1 MDLPLELN
9 YKIIQ
14 DLPVVDLENLC
25 ATSQG
30 AASFCSDV
38 LFWQERFRRED
49 LLLPRDLA
57 SVSSWIVEYKLSKV
71 AQIRERHYMQNL
83 LSGNIVS
90 LDLTRVNN
98 VSILPDFLDKS
109 TFARIR
115 DERALQKNLLRL
127 PPRKMLLLKRQ
138 DKIKLD
144 VGEGLQIP
152 LTEQQARVL
161 LFIFC
166 YYELD
171 PLTGHERET
180 YRVPR
185 SQLEELGLLRPAEKK

>member
-14 DLPVVDLENLC
+14 DLPIVDLENLC

-57 SVSSWIVEYKLSKV
+57 NVSSWIVEYKLSKI
-71 AQIRERHYMQNL
+71 AQLRERHYMQNL
-83 LSGNIVS
+83 LAKHAII
-90 LDLTRVNN
+90 LDLTRVNH
-98 VSILPDFLDKS
+98 VSILPDFLDKDK
-109 TFARIR
+109 FAQIR
-115 DERALQKNLLRL
+115 DKRALQKNLSER
-127 PPRKMLLLKRQ
+127 PRKMLLLNRQ
-138 DKIKLD
+138 DEIKLD
-144 VGEGLQIP
+144 VGEGLQIL

-171 PLTGHERET
+171 PLTDRETTT

-185 SQLEELGLLRPAEKK
+185 SQLEELGLVRPVPQWI